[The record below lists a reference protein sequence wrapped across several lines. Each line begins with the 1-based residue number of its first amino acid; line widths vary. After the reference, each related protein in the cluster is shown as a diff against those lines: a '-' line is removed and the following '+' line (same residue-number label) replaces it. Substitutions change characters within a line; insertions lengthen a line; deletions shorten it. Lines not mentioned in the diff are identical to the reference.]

1 MQSNTMVAYA
11 IFNYGNA
18 YIDFVL
24 FFKVNDLKMIESLYR
39 PVYVIDY

>member
-1 MQSNTMVAYA
+1 MQSITVIAYE
-11 IFNYGNA
+11 IFKYSNA

-24 FFKVNDLKMIESLYR
+24 FLKVNDLKMIESLYR